1 MDGLDELARQL
12 PIGAIAQRLG
22 VSEAEARDAVNEA
35 LPALVSGLAA
45 NSATP
50 QGEKSLEKALQK
62 HSASSLL
69 DGGVNVDTVDTH
81 DGEKIVSNIFGGN
94 KDQVVSALASTKTST
109 TQSVIQK
116 ILPIVAPIVLAWLAQ
131 KFFGKTGGNAT
142 GSAGTSGGGISDVLG
157 GLLGGGP
164 GGTASGSSGGLGD
177 LLGGLL
183 GGGTGGSSR
192 TSGSSGGIGD
202 LLGGLLGGGK
212 K

>member
-1 MDGLDELARQL
+1 MDGLDELAKRL
-12 PIGAIAQRLG
+12 PIGAIAKRLG
-22 VSEAEARDAVNEA
+22 VSEAEAKDAVNEA

-62 HSASSLL
+62 HSRASVL
-69 DGGVNVDTVDTH
+69 DGGVDVDAVDTH

-94 KDQVVSALASTKTST
+94 RDQVVSALASTKSST

-116 ILPIVAPIVLAWLAQ
+116 ILPIVAPIVLAWLAE
-131 KFFGKTGGNAT
+131 KFLGKTGGT
-142 GSAGTSGGGISDVLG
+142 GSPKSTGSPSGGIGDLLG
-157 GLLGGGP
+157 GLLGGGS
-164 GGTASGSSGGLGD
+164 GGSSGGLGD

-183 GGGTGGSSR
+183 GGG
-192 TSGSSGGIGD
+192 
-202 LLGGLLGGGK
+202 K

>member
-22 VSEAEARDAVNEA
+22 VSEAEARDAVDEA

-50 QGEKSLEKALQK
+50 QGERSLEKALQK
-62 HSASSLL
+62 HSASPLL
-69 DGGVNVDTVDTH
+69 DGGVDVDAVDTH

-131 KFFGKTGGNAT
+131 KFFSKPDG
-142 GSAGTSGGGISDVLG
+142 AGTSGTADTSGGGIGDVLG
-157 GLLGGGP
+157 GLLGGGS
-164 GGTASGSSGGLGD
+164 GGSASGSSGGLGD

-183 GGGTGGSSR
+183 GGGGK
-192 TSGSSGGIGD
+192 SGSSGGIGD

>member
-12 PIGAIAQRLG
+12 PIGAIAKKLG
-22 VSEAEARDAVNEA
+22 VSEAEAKDAVDEA

-62 HSASSLL
+62 HSGTSLL
-69 DGGVNVDTVDTH
+69 EGGVNVDDVDTN

-94 KDQVVSALASTKTST
+94 KDRVVSRLASTETST

-116 ILPIVAPIVLAWLAQ
+116 ILPIVAPIVLAWLASKVFPQ
-131 KFFGKTGGNAT
+131 SGSTGAT
-142 GSAGTSGGGISDVLG
+142 GSTGLSSGGIGDVLG
-157 GLLGGGP
+157 GLLGGGS
-164 GGTASGSSGGLGD
+164 GGSHGASSGGLGG

-183 GGGTGGSSR
+183 GGGSGG
-192 TSGSSGGIGD
+192 SGSSGGGIGD
-202 LLGGLLGGGK
+202 ILGGLLGGGK

>member
-12 PIGAIAQRLG
+12 PIGAIAKRLG
-22 VSEAEARDAVNEA
+22 VSEAEAKDAVDEA

-45 NSATP
+45 NSTSP
-50 QGEKSLEKALQK
+50 QGEESLKKALRK
-62 HSASSLL
+62 HSSSSLL
-69 DGGVNVDTVDTH
+69 AGGVSVDDVDTN

-94 KDQVVSALASTKTST
+94 RDQVVSALASSKTST

-116 ILPIVAPIVLAWLAQ
+116 ILPIVAPIVLAWLARR
-131 KFFGKTGGNAT
+131 FLGKT
-142 GSAGTSGGGISDVLG
+142 GSAGTAE
-157 GLLGGGP
+157 P
-164 GGTASGSSGGLGD
+164 TGTSSGGLGD

-183 GGGTGGSSR
+183 GGG
-192 TSGSSGGIGD
+192 SSGANGSGGGLGD